1 MGAVKSDRAKDNQ
14 NGSAAAETERGRNH
28 AALRHHKIRRLPKE
42 LKEELDRRLQETDF
56 KSFRD
61 LSKWLRKCGYTIS
74 HQSLQKYGTRF
85 EAMLDAVRIATE
97 QARMLVA
104 SAGDDPSRLD
114 EIMLQMVQA
123 EMFTLLAKLHEA
135 KLQIDA
141 PGLATIIRSVSGLVE
156 TRLDLVKWQQ
166 HERDRVAAGVVA
178 AERKLDDARDKGL
191 SAEAA
196 EGIRSALLEIKA

>member
-1 MGAVKSDRAKDNQ
+1 
-14 NGSAAAETERGRNH
+14 
-28 AALRHHKIRRLPKE
+28 
-42 LKEELDRRLQETDF
+42 
-56 KSFRD
+56 
-61 LSKWLRKCGYTIS
+61 
-74 HQSLQKYGTRF
+74 
-85 EAMLDAVRIATE
+85 MLDAVRIATE

-178 AERKLDDARDKGL
+178 AERKLDDAREKGL